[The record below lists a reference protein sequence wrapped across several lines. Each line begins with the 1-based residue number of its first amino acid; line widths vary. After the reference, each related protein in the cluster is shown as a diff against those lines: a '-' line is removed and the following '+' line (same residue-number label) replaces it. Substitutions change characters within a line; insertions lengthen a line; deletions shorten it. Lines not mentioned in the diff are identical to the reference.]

1 MENNYT
7 PHDDFE
13 QFIKKNLQNNE
24 PNVDN
29 SDLWAQ
35 IEDRQRKPNRWLK
48 TRHYGKFAIPVFVIA
63 LVAFFGWGKWQ
74 RDNDNTLANKNNT
87 TQPLEVGIGQ
97 NQTPTNGTDPN
108 NSTDLNTI
116 TESGTAGTTTLPV
129 CKVRP
134 GATKV
139 NKLPKWY
146 KKNDVPIAA
155 VRFEANA
162 GVQYVN
168 PESGNSVSIRPNSLV
183 YANGQ
188 PVQGAVDMYFREYR
202 DIPDMLAAGIPMH
215 FGGEENGD
223 AFFFNTG
230 GMFDVR
236 VSQNGEE
243 LFIAPGQTY
252 DVAFNATNNLS
263 NASLYYLDE
272 QRDKWGDENGSGRNN
287 SAQGDKWRFVS
298 NRAFNNPGMNR
309 FDARTVANNPEPG
322 APISTEPTVIQENT
336 GKEPCLPPLP
346 NFQPAKDG
354 VKWVQE
360 AVTLGTRLT
369 TGKYSVPVWF
379 RKNPTGND
387 DYFTYAFDRSEIKL
401 VFAND
406 EQLRFFPQDQHG
418 TCSEFAAFKDCYFI
432 RMGDSLPAMTSL
444 GVIDRIFNET
454 STWRSFTVQPDENIA
469 SQCLITLGTEKEGFI
484 RIHAQLVR
492 TNSAGSTSAAFDAT
506 KVFKKYW
513 ELREKRL
520 NGLMGELH
528 ALRHFVEA
536 SKMFYEP
543 GEEYCMAEKQWL
555 QYFEQNQ
562 PLMRR
567 RYAELERKG
576 YSTNTELVQKAI
588 VDWNKT
594 VTDQRMALAD
604 RVAGNMSTG
613 QQLGA
618 VLSLMD
624 FGTYNCD
631 QIFQLARTPIF
642 ANVLFKGEKGN
653 MIAASQLRMLE
664 KTSKLF
670 LSMNVPEKMAVL
682 PGRNMDLVVTDQKG
696 RLYHVDSDT
705 YNKAITKEQGT
716 YTITAKDVTD
726 AVQSPSQWAA
736 LLGI

>member
-13 QFIKKNLQNNE
+13 QFLKKNLQNTE
-24 PNVDN
+24 TGADN
-29 SDLWAQ
+29 SHLWAQ
-35 IEDRQRKPNRWLK
+35 IEDRQRRPNRWLK

-74 RDNDNTLANKNNT
+74 RNGDNTLANKNNT
-87 TQPLEVGIGQ
+87 PQPLEVGIGQ
-97 NQTPTNGTDPN
+97 NQATASGINPYDSTATIN
-108 NSTDLNTI
+108 NAETSV
-116 TESGTAGTTTLPV
+116 AGATMLPV
-129 CKVRP
+129 RKVRP
-134 GATKV
+134 GSTKV
-139 NKLPKWY
+139 NRLPKWY
-146 KKNDVPIAA
+146 QKNDVPVAA
-155 VRFEANA
+155 VSFEANT

-188 PVQGAVDMYFREYR
+188 PVQGAVEMFFREYR
-202 DIPDMLAAGIPMH
+202 NIPDMLAADVPMH
-215 FGGEENGD
+215 FGRDEGGKG
-223 AFFFNTG
+223 FFFNTG

-252 DVAFNATNNLS
+252 DVAFSATNNLS

-272 QRDKWGDENGSGRNN
+272 QRDKGTGSSN
-287 SAQGDKWRFVS
+287 SGAQEDKWQFVS

-309 FDARTVANNPEPG
+309 FDARTVANNPESGP
-322 APISTEPTVIQENT
+322 PISTETTAIQENT
-336 GKEPCLPPLP
+336 GKEPCLPPML

-354 VKWVQE
+354 AKWVQE

-406 EQLRFFPQDQHG
+406 EQMRFFPQDQQG
-418 TCSEFAAFKDCYFI
+418 TCTEFAAFKDCYFV
-432 RMGDSLPAMTSL
+432 RLGDSLPAMSSL
-444 GVIDRIFNET
+444 GIIDRIFSQT
-454 STWRSFTVQPDENIA
+454 STWRSFTVQPDEHNP

-513 ELREKRL
+513 ELREKRM

-536 SKMFYEP
+536 SKMFYEQ

-555 QYFEQNQ
+555 QFFEQNQ
-562 PLMRR
+562 PVMRR
-567 RYAELERKG
+567 RYAELEQKG
-576 YSTNTELVQKAI
+576 YAANTELAQKAI
-588 VDWNKT
+588 AEWIRMVA
-594 VTDQRMALAD
+594 DQRLALAD

-631 QIFQLARTPIF
+631 QIFQLASMPIF
-642 ANVLFKGEKGN
+642 ANVQFKGENGN
-653 MIAASQLRMLE
+653 TIATSQLRMLE

-670 LSMNVPEKMAVL
+670 LSMNGPSKMAVL

-696 RLYHVDSDT
+696 RLYHVDSAT
-705 YNKAITKEQGT
+705 YNKAIAKEQGT

-726 AVQSPSQWAA
+726 AVQSPSQWAL